1 MGLFKKS
8 TSSTTTTTSTPT
20 STKES
25 TTTLPGTNT
34 DNLGTNTSS
43 NSGSGSLLDVITG
56 VFGVNSTSSV
66 GSNRTNVGAG
76 DPYSSITSSLSNVAS
91 AWINGDANKQVAKL
105 NVEAQALMAKA
116 EASKA
121 DQALYEALKAQA
133 DEKSNEATQ
142 LANKA
147 KSTNTTNWL
156 IVASVLALAFG
167 IIYLVFK
174 AVFGWNSGKK
184 QVQVITP
191 TNNASINKV

>member
-8 TSSTTTTTSTPT
+8 TISTAATTSTPS
-20 STKES
+20 STKVS
-25 TTTLPGTNT
+25 TTTPNTST
-34 DNLGTNTSS
+34 DNAGTNTSS
-43 NSGSGSLLDVITG
+43 NSGGSFLDVIAG
-56 VFGVNSTSSV
+56 VFGGSSTSSA

-147 KSTNTTNWL
+147 KSANTTNWL

-167 IIYLVFK
+167 ILYLVFK

>member
-8 TSSTTTTTSTPT
+8 TSSTAAITESTLTTNKVPTTTPNASTD
-20 STKES
+20 SA
-25 TTTLPGTNT
+25 
-34 DNLGTNTSS
+34 GTNTSS
-43 NSGSGSLLDVITG
+43 NSGSGGFLDVIAG
-56 VFGVNSTSSV
+56 VFGGNSTSTV

-116 EASKA
+116 EESKA

-147 KSTNTTNWL
+147 KSANTTNWL
-156 IVASVLALAFG
+156 IVASILALAFG

-174 AVFGWNSGKK
+174 AVFGWNSGRK

>member
-8 TSSTTTTTSTPT
+8 TSSTAATTTSTPT
-20 STKES
+20 TNKVP
-25 TTTLPGTNT
+25 TTTPNAST
-34 DNLGTNTSS
+34 DSAGTNTSS
-43 NSGSGSLLDVITG
+43 NSGSGGFLDVIAG
-56 VFGVNSTSSV
+56 VFGGNSTSTV

>member
-8 TSSTTTTTSTPT
+8 TAATTTSTPT
-20 STKES
+20 SSKVP
-25 TTTLPGTNT
+25 TTTPNTST
-34 DNLGTNTSS
+34 DNAGTNTSS
-43 NSGSGSLLDVITG
+43 NSGSGGFLDVIAG
-56 VFGVNSTSSV
+56 VFGGNSTSPV

-116 EASKA
+116 EESKA

-156 IVASVLALAFG
+156 IVASILALAFG

-174 AVFGWNSGKK
+174 AVFGWSSGKK
-184 QVQVITP
+184 QVQVVAP
-191 TNNASINKV
+191 TNNAPTNKV